1 MNSIKSVNERLNDLL
16 AETVASLESEVKIFI
31 PLIIGIVVSMAV
43 LTTNILL
50 NLSEQVKNLGGLG
63 GDEQLGFGTTL
74 LDIFKVDYLI
84 PSWAFQLVVGVYLIQ
99 VTILM
104 SYLLSGIIHGPQKVE
119 RNNTIQKNLF
129 ISTTIYII
137 VTLAMSALFIMI
149 TKGIGV

>member
-1 MNSIKSVNERLNDLL
+1 M
-16 AETVASLESEVKIFI
+16 SLTPFF
-31 PLIIGIVVSMAV
+31 
-43 LTTNILL
+43 ILL